1 MQQYIIRRVLL
12 NIFVL
17 FLVAT
22 MVFGALR
29 IDSDHVINTKAA
41 GCFTEV
47 TATATDRER
56 CKDVARADLGLDSS
70 IPKQYWNYM
79 TDLVQLD
86 LGNTFAD
93 KKPVLDEIASR
104 AAPSI
109 ELGLLQIVVALV
121 VALPIGIISAIRQD
135 QWIDYVLRFVS
146 IFFLGVPVFVVAVFV
161 ILITSRYFGQEDPLP
176 FVGDWLGPHGLG
188 WVQIWEDPIDNL
200 KRVSGAALVGG
211 MATGAIIMRFLRS
224 QMLEVMRQDY
234 VRTAWA
240 KGLRER
246 VVIIRHALKNALIPV
261 LTVIGLL
268 LGSVI
273 GGNVILETQYS
284 IDGVG
289 YYVTSAALQFD
300 YPVMQGIVLIVALLL
315 VFINL
320 LVDIAYGWL
329 DPRIRYS

>member
-1 MQQYIIRRVLL
+1 MQQYIIRRIFL

-22 MVFGALR
+22 MVFAALR
-29 IDSDHVINTKAA
+29 IDSDHVVNTKAA
-41 GCFTEV
+41 GCFQDLTGDPEQ
-47 TATATDRER
+47 
-56 CKDVARADLGLDSS
+56 CKLIARADLGLDSS
-70 IPKQYWNYM
+70 IPNQYLDYM
-79 TDLVQLD
+79 TDILQGD
-86 LGNTFAD
+86 LGNTFSD
-93 KKPVLDEIASR
+93 KKPVLDEILAR

-109 ELGLLQIVVALV
+109 ELGLLQIVVALI
-121 VALPIGIISAIRQD
+121 VALPVGIISAVRQD
-135 QWIDYVLRFVS
+135 QWIDYILRFFT
-146 IFFLGVPVFVVAVFV
+146 IFFLGIPVFVVAVFV
-161 ILITSRYFGQEDPLP
+161 ILITSRWFEGTL
-176 FVGDWLGPHGLG
+176 VADWLGPHGLG
-188 WVQIWEDPIDNL
+188 WVNIWEDPIGNL
-200 KRVSGAALVGG
+200 QRVSGAALVGG

-234 VRTAWA
+234 VRTAWS

-273 GGNVILETQYS
+273 SGNVILETIYS

-289 YYVTSAALQFD
+289 FYVTSAALQFD

-315 VFINL
+315 VFVNL